1 MQTLPLLLYLWERDV
16 DDDVFH
22 RAKFSPCASA
32 CCALDTVAH
41 KSAVVTCRLPA
52 PEMAVLA
59 ETRYHARDTL
69 CLPARPYSA
78 TSCLLCSASLRC
90 SQVQPLLL
98 GAGRV
103 VLVGGFPREPS
114 PRKVSRSFAPHA
126 RAACFCHVSHAR
138 RQWAVLRRRE
148 RARTLALCT
157 GDSPRRR

>member
-1 MQTLPLLLYLWERDV
+1 VLLSRWRGQMLSFDNILICRNKISRSRHIV
-16 DDDVFH
+16 
-22 RAKFSPCASA
+22 SASN
-32 CCALDTVAH
+32 
-41 KSAVVTCRLPA
+41 
-52 PEMAVLA
+52 
-59 ETRYHARDTL
+59 
-69 CLPARPYSA
+69 SA
-78 TSCLLCSASLRC
+78 TSCLLSSASLTC